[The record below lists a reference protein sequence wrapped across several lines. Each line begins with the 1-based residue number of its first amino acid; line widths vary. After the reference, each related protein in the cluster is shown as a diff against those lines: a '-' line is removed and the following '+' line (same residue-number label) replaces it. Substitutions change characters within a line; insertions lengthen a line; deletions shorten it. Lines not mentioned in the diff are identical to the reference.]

1 MIQFEHVS
9 KSYGKTPVLKD
20 LNFTIPDGQ
29 FVVLIGPS
37 GCGKTTTMKMINR
50 LLEPDSGTILIDGKD
65 IHSQDKVE
73 LRRHI
78 GYVIQQIGLFPNMT
92 VAQNI
97 CVVPKLLKYDKARCD
112 EIVQEMLQLVHMEQ
126 YANKYPSELSG
137 GQQQRIGVL
146 RALAASPPIVLM
158 DEPFS
163 ALDPLTREALQDEVK
178 NLQQKLNKTIVFV
191 SHDMS
196 EALKLADIII
206 FMAAGEMVQ
215 MASPE
220 EMLEHPANDLVRTFM
235 GKHTPDTAPSK
246 VESFMRTNVFSVRK
260 DRGVLECAERMARGS
275 VDTLLVTDE
284 QNRYLGTVS
293 IGDIRHW
300 GRELTSIEPL
310 IRQTARTVRVGDEAK
325 ESFDYLL
332 DSGANY
338 VVVLN
343 ADDTIA
349 GIVTKTSVARSVA
362 ENLWGDVQMMTS
374 DPGLRR
380 RPAAGHRTA
389 HGVCAGLRGHRLC
402 GGTGVRHPPL
412 PDPPVALRHHHPDPL
427 HLPDH
432 PRPGVHRRAVHLVG
446 QHLSHGDRGPE
457 RLRHV
462 PGAEKHLHRH
472 PGGGAHSTSRRPRAA
487 ACPRFQTLVR
497 VELPLAMPVII
508 AGLRMA
514 AIYTVSWAVLASMI
528 GLGGL
533 GDFVYRGTSS
543 NNNTLILLGA
553 IPAALLAIVFG
564 AVIDL
569 LQKKVTPRGLRKE
582 AGK

>member
-9 KSYGKTPVLKD
+9 KSYGKTPILKD

-37 GCGKTTTMKMINR
+37 GCGKTTTLKTINR
-50 LLEPDSGTILIDGKD
+50 LIDIDEGTISIDGKD
-65 IHSQDKVE
+65 IRSSDKVE

-97 CVVPKLLKYDKARCD
+97 CVVPRLLKYDKQKQD
-112 EIVQEMLQLVHMEQ
+112 SIVREMLKMVNMEQ
-126 YANKYPSELSG
+126 YADKYPSELSG

-163 ALDPLTREALQDEVK
+163 ALDPMTREVLQDEVK
-178 NLQQKLNKTIVFV
+178 NIQQKLGKTIVFV
-191 SHDMS
+191 SHDMG
-196 EALKLADIII
+196 EALKLADVII
-206 FMAAGEMVQ
+206 FRERGRVVQ

-220 EMLEHPANDLVRTFM
+220 EMLEHPANDLVRNFL
-235 GKHTPDTAPSK
+235 GKHSPEAPAPSK
-246 VESFMRTNVFSVRK
+246 VESFMRTNVFSVRR

-284 QNRYLGTVS
+284 NDRYVGTVS

-343 ADDTIA
+343 EDDTIA

-362 ENLWGDVQMMTS
+362 ENLWGD
-374 DPGLRR
+374 
-380 RPAAGHRTA
+380 A
-389 HGVCAGLRGHRLC
+389 
-402 GGTGVRHPPL
+402 
-412 PDPPVALRHHHPDPL
+412 
-427 HLPDH
+427 
-432 PRPGVHRRAVHLVG
+432 
-446 QHLSHGDRGPE
+446 
-457 RLRHV
+457 
-462 PGAEKHLHRH
+462 K
-472 PGGGAHSTSRRPRAA
+472 
-487 ACPRFQTLVR
+487 
-497 VELPLAMPVII
+497 
-508 AGLRMA
+508 
-514 AIYTVSWAVLASMI
+514 
-528 GLGGL
+528 
-533 GDFVYRGTSS
+533 
-543 NNNTLILLGA
+543 
-553 IPAALLAIVFG
+553 
-564 AVIDL
+564 
-569 LQKKVTPRGLRKE
+569 
-582 AGK
+582 

>member
-9 KSYGKTPVLKD
+9 KSYGKTPILKD

-37 GCGKTTTMKMINR
+37 GCGKTTTLKTINR
-50 LLEPDSGTILIDGKD
+50 LIDIDEGTISIDGKD
-65 IHSQDKVE
+65 IRSSDKVE

-97 CVVPKLLKYDKARCD
+97 CVVPRLLKYDKQKQD
-112 EIVQEMLQLVHMEQ
+112 SIVREMLKMVNMEQ
-126 YANKYPSELSG
+126 YADKYPSELSG

-163 ALDPLTREALQDEVK
+163 ALDPMTREVLQDEVK
-178 NLQQKLNKTIVFV
+178 NIQQKLGKTIVFV
-191 SHDMS
+191 SHDMG
-196 EALKLADIII
+196 EALKLADVIIL
-206 FMAAGEMVQ
+206 MESGRVVQ

-220 EMLEHPANDLVRTFM
+220 EMLEHPANDLVRNFL
-235 GKHTPDTAPSK
+235 GKHSPEAPAPSK
-246 VESFMRTNVFSVRK
+246 VESFMRTNVFSVRR

-284 QNRYLGTVS
+284 NDRYVGTVS

-343 ADDTIA
+343 EDDTIA

-362 ENLWGDVQMMTS
+362 ENLWGD
-374 DPGLRR
+374 
-380 RPAAGHRTA
+380 A
-389 HGVCAGLRGHRLC
+389 
-402 GGTGVRHPPL
+402 
-412 PDPPVALRHHHPDPL
+412 
-427 HLPDH
+427 
-432 PRPGVHRRAVHLVG
+432 
-446 QHLSHGDRGPE
+446 
-457 RLRHV
+457 
-462 PGAEKHLHRH
+462 K
-472 PGGGAHSTSRRPRAA
+472 
-487 ACPRFQTLVR
+487 
-497 VELPLAMPVII
+497 
-508 AGLRMA
+508 
-514 AIYTVSWAVLASMI
+514 
-528 GLGGL
+528 
-533 GDFVYRGTSS
+533 
-543 NNNTLILLGA
+543 
-553 IPAALLAIVFG
+553 
-564 AVIDL
+564 
-569 LQKKVTPRGLRKE
+569 
-582 AGK
+582 

>member
-50 LLEPDSGTILIDGKD
+50 LLEPDSGTIRIDGQD

-112 EIVQEMLQLVHMEQ
+112 EIVQEMLLNLPYEQ
-126 YANKYPSELSG
+126 YAHKYPSEMSG
-137 GQQQRIGVL
+137 GQQQRIGIL

-163 ALDPLTREALQDEVK
+163 ALDPMTRRSLQQEVRS
-178 NLQQKLNKTIVFV
+178 LQQKLNKTIVFV

-206 FMAAGEMVQ
+206 FMAAGEIVQ

-284 QNRYLGTVS
+284 QNRYLGTIS

-362 ENLWGDVQMMTS
+362 ENLWGDS
-374 DPGLRR
+374 
-380 RPAAGHRTA
+380 
-389 HGVCAGLRGHRLC
+389 
-402 GGTGVRHPPL
+402 
-412 PDPPVALRHHHPDPL
+412 
-427 HLPDH
+427 
-432 PRPGVHRRAVHLVG
+432 
-446 QHLSHGDRGPE
+446 
-457 RLRHV
+457 
-462 PGAEKHLHRH
+462 K
-472 PGGGAHSTSRRPRAA
+472 
-487 ACPRFQTLVR
+487 
-497 VELPLAMPVII
+497 
-508 AGLRMA
+508 
-514 AIYTVSWAVLASMI
+514 
-528 GLGGL
+528 
-533 GDFVYRGTSS
+533 
-543 NNNTLILLGA
+543 
-553 IPAALLAIVFG
+553 
-564 AVIDL
+564 
-569 LQKKVTPRGLRKE
+569 
-582 AGK
+582 

>member
-50 LLEPDSGTILIDGKD
+50 LLEPDSGTIRIDGQD

-97 CVVPKLLKYDKARCD
+97 CVVPRLLKYDKKKQED
-112 EIVQEMLQLVHMEQ
+112 IVQNLLKMVGMESQ
-126 YANKYPSELSG
+126 AGKYPSELSG

-163 ALDPLTREALQDEVK
+163 ALDPLTRESLQDEVK

-206 FMAAGEMVQ
+206 FMAAGEIVQ

-246 VESFMRTNVFSVRK
+246 VESFMRTNVFSVHK

-284 QNRYLGTVS
+284 NDRYVGTVS

-300 GRELTSIEPL
+300 GRELTTIEPL
-310 IRQTARTVRVGDEAK
+310 VRQTARTARVGDEAK

-343 ADDTIA
+343 EDDTIA

-362 ENLWGDVQMMTS
+362 ENLWGD
-374 DPGLRR
+374 
-380 RPAAGHRTA
+380 A
-389 HGVCAGLRGHRLC
+389 
-402 GGTGVRHPPL
+402 
-412 PDPPVALRHHHPDPL
+412 
-427 HLPDH
+427 
-432 PRPGVHRRAVHLVG
+432 
-446 QHLSHGDRGPE
+446 
-457 RLRHV
+457 
-462 PGAEKHLHRH
+462 K
-472 PGGGAHSTSRRPRAA
+472 
-487 ACPRFQTLVR
+487 
-497 VELPLAMPVII
+497 
-508 AGLRMA
+508 
-514 AIYTVSWAVLASMI
+514 
-528 GLGGL
+528 
-533 GDFVYRGTSS
+533 
-543 NNNTLILLGA
+543 
-553 IPAALLAIVFG
+553 
-564 AVIDL
+564 
-569 LQKKVTPRGLRKE
+569 
-582 AGK
+582 